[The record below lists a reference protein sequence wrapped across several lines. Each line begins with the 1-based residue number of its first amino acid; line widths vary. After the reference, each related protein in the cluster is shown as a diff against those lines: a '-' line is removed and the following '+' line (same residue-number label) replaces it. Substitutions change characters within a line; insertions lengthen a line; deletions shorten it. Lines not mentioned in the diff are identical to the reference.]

1 MFDTPLRY
9 SRPARSFDGGD
20 VFERLDELNAI
31 ELWGDWNI
39 HEDEIKLTIPED
51 TDLRIGDVIEAEYS
65 RQTYGGTLV
74 SGVVFVGAPTA
85 SGKADSQ

>member
-39 HEDEIKLTIPED
+39 HEDEIQLTIPED
-51 TDLRIGDVIEAEYS
+51 TDLRIGDIIEAEYS